1 MAKRIR
7 ATGVELASERTRVYF
22 SILGVLGYA
31 AFKAISYVRLLFE
44 EERSFFLERSNGPFV
59 DFAQYRLHVWSDDEI
74 YRKPR
79 GRGIRLECP
88 RAERRSGARQMKPR
102 RSIWPDNGRG
112 LVSAHAGLRGQ
123 QCPIR
128 CGGHSLFV
136 EGPRPLFRE
145 FERTKCVPLRRAPRV
160 PCDALSACLAKCVL
174 LRRALVQPPS
184 SKLSA
189 P

>member
-59 DFAQYRLHVWSDDEI
+59 DFAQHRLHVWSDDEI

-79 GRGIRLECP
+79 GRGIRLKCP
-88 RAERRSGARQMKPR
+88 CAEGRSGARQMKPG

-112 LVSAHAGLRGQ
+112 LISAHAGLRGQ

-145 FERTKCVPLRRAPRV
+145 FKRT
-160 PCDALSACLAKCVL
+160 KCVL
-174 LRRALVQPPS
+174 LRRRARPAAQLEALCTLEIS
-184 SKLSA
+184 
-189 P
+189 